1 MLTEEDVR
9 IEQGPSRHLVGLRR
23 TVKMSEAPEVC
34 PKMWAE
40 LAPAVPLPGQSSP
53 VMYGVNDAMDM
64 ANGQWDYMVAVEVET
79 PDLDDGRAHLS
90 LAPATYA
97 VITYDGPSNEMGQFY
112 QWIFNRWLPASGR
125 ELSAAPSFER
135 YGPGY
140 DTQTMSGDTEIWIPL
155 KT

>member
-1 MLTEEDVR
+1 MPTEKDVR
-9 IEQGPSRHLVGLRR
+9 IEQAPARHFVGLRR
-23 TVKMSEAPEVC
+23 TVKMSEAPVVC

-40 LAPAVPLPGQSSP
+40 FRSAVPLPGQSSP

-79 PDLDDGRAHLS
+79 PDPDDGRAHLS
-90 LAPATYA
+90 VEPATYA
-97 VITYDGPSNEMGQFY
+97 VIPHHGPSSEIGQIW
-112 QWIFNRWLPASGR
+112 QWIFNQWLPASGK
-125 ELSAAPSFER
+125 EPSAAPSFER

-140 DTQTMSGDTEIWIPL
+140 DTRTMSGDTEMWVPL